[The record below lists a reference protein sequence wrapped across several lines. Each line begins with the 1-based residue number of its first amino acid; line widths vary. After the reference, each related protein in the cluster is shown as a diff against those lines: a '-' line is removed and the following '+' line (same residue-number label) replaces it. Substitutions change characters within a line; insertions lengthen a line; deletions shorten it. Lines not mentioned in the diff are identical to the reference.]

1 LLKFFD
7 RLHLTSTKL
16 NPDKC
21 VFEVTMEK
29 LLDFLVSYR
38 GIEANLEKIRTIE
51 AMRTPACVKD
61 VQKLTTCLAAPSW
74 FVFRLAE

>member
-1 LLKFFD
+1 
-7 RLHLTSTKL
+7 
-16 NPDKC
+16 

-38 GIEANLEKIRTIE
+38 GIEANLEKIRIIE

-61 VQKLTTCLAAPSW
+61 VQKLTTCLAALSW
-74 FVFRLAE
+74 FVSRLAE